1 MAIILIAITTPI
13 IMVIIPITHP
23 TAAAGGSL

>member
-13 IMVIIPITHP
+13 VMVIIPITHH
-23 TAAAGGSL
+23 TAAAGVSL